1 MFVYDYHPG
10 AETLMS
16 KHFALSDQANGYA
29 DPFNSDPN
37 VARPYSHTK
46 NALLRQ
52 HASESNT
59 ERENRSSD
67 IHCCQLLILV
77 STIY

>member
-1 MFVYDYHPG
+1 MYDYHPG

-16 KHFALSDQANGYA
+16 KHFSLSDQTNGYG

-52 HASESNT
+52 HASESLTRIGNMQHA
-59 ERENRSSD
+59 R
-67 IHCCQLLILV
+67 LIV
-77 STIY
+77 YEGPCDQKYF

>member
-1 MFVYDYHPG
+1 VFVYDYHPG

-52 HASESNT
+52 HASESHGDEAATN
-59 ERENRSSD
+59 NFG
-67 IHCCQLLILV
+67 V
-77 STIY
+77 NN